1 MLGPLSPGEGG
12 DIQKYHEKDS
22 DRQNELLGET
32 NREQL
37 GEMNREQLGKMDR
50 EQLSEMNSE
59 QLSEMSSEQ
68 IGEMSSEK
76 PPDSPPPRPWADSDW
91 VPPLLSSR
99 SCSSLPTSVSWS
111 PDGSLLAVTSEDA
124 RITVYSPG
132 LEPTTAA
139 LDHGVVLR
147 ETEYIY
153 STAWCQATG
162 RLAATGRYQPVHL
175 WSLGEQPG
183 IAATYKCINQL
194 DELSHA
200 YSVTLSE
207 DGLELFCGLKGEVR
221 RFDIQ
226 RPGRES
232 DTHLLAAVGQGGIVS
247 CLDLNPAVP
256 VYAAGCYNR
265 STGLYS
271 RDSGQLL
278 CLLTGQRGGVTQVTF
293 SRDGTRLYTGARRDG
308 EIVCW
313 DLREPGKVLFTLQR
327 EVSTNQRVQFSLS
340 PCGGFLVSAN
350 TDGSGRLWDV
360 EARPDPVSGVLPLA
374 TAWLL
379 HGDAVTGAAWR
390 PGGGRG
396 VLATCSGQRH
406 FPCREGGQSEDSEE
420 ERQQEEKSVR
430 VWSLV

>member
-1 MLGPLSPGEGG
+1 MIGPISPGEGEN
-12 DIQKYHEKDS
+12 IQRYHEKDS
-22 DRQNELLGET
+22 EQQS
-32 NREQL
+32 EQL
-37 GEMNREQLGKMDR
+37 GEMN
-50 EQLSEMNSE
+50 SE
-59 QLSEMSSEQ
+59 QLC
-68 IGEMSSEK
+68 EK
-76 PPDSPPPRPWADSDW
+76 PPDIPPPRPWADSDW

-153 STAWCQATG
+153 DTAWCQATG

-175 WSLGEQPG
+175 WSLGGQGEQPG

-200 YSVTLSE
+200 YSVTVSE
-207 DGLELFCGLKGEVR
+207 DGLELYCGLKGEVR

-232 DTHLLAAVGQGGIVS
+232 DTHLLAAGGQGGIVS
-247 CLDLNPAVP
+247 CLDLNPTVP

-293 SRDGTRLYTGARRDG
+293 SKDGTRLYTGARRDG

-340 PCGGFLVSAN
+340 PCGGLLVSAN
-350 TDGSGRLWDV
+350 TDGSVRLWDV
-360 EARPDPVSGVLPLA
+360 LARPDPDSGVLPLA

-390 PGGGRG
+390 PGAGRG

-420 ERQQEEKSVR
+420 ERQQEEEKSVR
-430 VWSLV
+430 LWSLV